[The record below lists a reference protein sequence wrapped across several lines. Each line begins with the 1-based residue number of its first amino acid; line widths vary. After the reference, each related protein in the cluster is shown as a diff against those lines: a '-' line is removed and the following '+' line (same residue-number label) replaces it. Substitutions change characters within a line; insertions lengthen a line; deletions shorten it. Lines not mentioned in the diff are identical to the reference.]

1 LRLRGK
7 TNLLP
12 LICALGAIAIA
23 GCASA
28 PKPCNVQPTE
38 VDQARAGYET
48 ALRTAEAEKAEI
60 RRLESEIRALKS
72 QNLDEGDIAALENKL
87 AKLKLGSG
95 R

>member
-1 LRLRGK
+1 MRLRGR

-12 LICALGAIAIA
+12 LICVLGAITVA

-28 PKPCNVQPTE
+28 PEPCTVDPSQ
-38 VDQARAGYET
+38 VDQARAEYES
-48 ALRTAEAEKAEI
+48 ALRATETEKAEI

-72 QNLDEGDIAALENKL
+72 QKLDAGDIAALEEKL